1 VASATRHRMRLPAV
15 AGHELVDEA
24 EDVRADR
31 RAEDVRNQDTDGVRG
46 HVALQGPHGDQGVRG
61 GGDG

>member
-1 VASATRHRMRLPAV
+1 
-15 AGHELVDEA
+15 VDEA

-31 RAEDVRNQDTDGVRG
+31 REEDVRNQDNDGVRG
-46 HVALQGPHGDQGVRG
+46 HVALTKTRGVRG